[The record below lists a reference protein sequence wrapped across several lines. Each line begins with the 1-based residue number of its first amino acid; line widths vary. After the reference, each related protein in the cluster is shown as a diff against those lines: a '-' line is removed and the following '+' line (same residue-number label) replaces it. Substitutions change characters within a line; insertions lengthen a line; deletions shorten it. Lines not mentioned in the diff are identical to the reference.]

1 MQLFFIVG
9 VHADGYRPIVY
20 QLYLHIGT
28 KFARTHRTAYS
39 LAHTGTEI
47 IV

>member
-1 MQLFFIVG
+1 MLLFLIVG
-9 VHADGYRPIVY
+9 VHTDGYRPIVY

-28 KFARTHRTAYS
+28 KFARTHRAAYS
-39 LAHTGTEI
+39 LAHTGAEI